1 MLVAAWLKQLN
12 PRLINFH
19 CVCHRLA
26 LACTDSLENVSYIKV
41 FWHGWLSY
49 GECFKIHQRRW
60 LSTSKPRLKWNCW
73 NCQAMRPVNVPQDI
87 WKRHVLPDGFL
98 SMHPLTKTVDAE
110 YPASLHT
117 LNTLKNTNVTALGLF
132 SKVKDVKFIGIV
144 YILAE
149 LLPYLSNLSRAFQ
162 RGTVDFSRIAPV
174 IEYTKEKVEEAAETK
189 SPSNKLKADLLDT
202 GRLGILDM
210 NASLHHLKLLG
221 NLASNFHFWIRDH

>member
-1 MLVAAWLKQLN
+1 MPDGAAVSTGTTKGVAARLKQLN

-73 NCQAMRPVNVPQDI
+73 HCQAMRPVNVPLDI
-87 WKRHVLPDGFL
+87 WKRHVLLDGFL

-117 LNTLKNTNVTALGLF
+117 LNTLKNTDVTTLGLF
-132 SKVKDVKFIGIV
+132 SKVKDVFKSSLGLCTFLLNCYLTAQTWVGRGQWIFQ
-144 YILAE
+144 E
-149 LLPYLSNLSRAFQ
+149 LLQL
-162 RGTVDFSRIAPV
+162 
-174 IEYTKEKVEEAAETK
+174 
-189 SPSNKLKADLLDT
+189 
-202 GRLGILDM
+202 
-210 NASLHHLKLLG
+210 
-221 NLASNFHFWIRDH
+221 